1 MIFAIWRT
9 TTFVYRSKR
18 ESFNRFWSYKLS
30 SHQKSFDPNDETYNF
45 ACYFKPCLDEVVQK
59 ETLAGDRGAMPS
71 GASTSAVLIEPGGVQ
86 MEARGTEHGGHASR
100 RGQ

>member
-1 MIFAIWRT
+1 M
-9 TTFVYRSKR
+9 
-18 ESFNRFWSYKLS
+18 
-30 SHQKSFDPNDETYNF
+30 
-45 ACYFKPCLDEVVQK
+45 
-59 ETLAGDRGAMPS
+59 AGDRGAMPS